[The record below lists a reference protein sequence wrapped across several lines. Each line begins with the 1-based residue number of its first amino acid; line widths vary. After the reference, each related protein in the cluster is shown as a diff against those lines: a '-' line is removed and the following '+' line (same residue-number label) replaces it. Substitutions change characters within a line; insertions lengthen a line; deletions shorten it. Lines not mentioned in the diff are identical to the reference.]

1 MRRNQISS
9 PRVSLLSRR
18 ARLTVFA
25 LVTTALPLALVAP
38 STSAPAKN
46 ASLTISGKL
55 NRAGYT
61 VLAVGYQ
68 GKVSSTSKQS
78 FALRLAE
85 KSVTLQLVTPRGK
98 YAGPIVVG
106 YAKGKAIVG
115 VRAGAKL
122 GLIQVLASKGY
133 ARVTK
138 TVNKKWLDSKRV
150 ALVKKQVPLGNGRNF
165 GFVRSS
171 RHNGASGNGG
181 DTDFDGVPNIL
192 DSAASGSRVLNSLRP
207 DTATAGPALGTLLT
221 PLADVFG
228 TDVGPAPGPGTE
240 PGPGPA
246 SEPTSRWM
254 SQIFLDIPHTL
265 NADAAGVT
273 REQIDAMLVENLN
286 TKLLN
291 VATGDSVKL
300 DCHGLSY
307 CSEGGTGQVVLNGAF
322 SSPGVGG
329 PVSVT
334 EPWPACCTAGGDGFG
349 ILRGGSTEVVL
360 NGNEFS
366 LDPRADSSK
375 IGTGDLMT
383 MLVTKD
389 GTTTETPVP
398 LDFVFNTVPALQSY
412 GDGVDHS
419 VTISYPAT
427 ESSPGTRSNPAQVS
441 AGPDGHVKVH
451 FTWWRPQRSGIA
463 GAGEPDFMDIGGLVY
478 AFNAAS
484 QPLIPNA
491 SSGGSSPACSA
502 VSVSTSDSNLTL
514 LEQPDSSGK
523 PSGGLKDGSV
533 DQVANSANTLSA
545 TLDLTQCVL
554 DKGGSAGMPVDSVI
568 HMDISANTQNS
579 SDHANQDLYFR
590 AS

>member
-1 MRRNQISS
+1 MRRDQIAR
-9 PRVSLLSRR
+9 PRVSFLPRR
-18 ARLTVFA
+18 ARLTILA
-25 LVTTALPLALVAP
+25 LVATVLPLALVAP
-38 STSAPAKN
+38 STSAPARST
-46 ASLTISGKL
+46 ALTVSGKL

-78 FALRLAE
+78 FTLRLAE

-192 DSAASGSRVLNSLRP
+192 DSAASGSRVLNSLAVE
-207 DTATAGPALGTLLT
+207 TGTAGPATRSLLA
-221 PLADVFG
+221 PLAGMFDVNPG
-228 TDVGPAPGPGTE
+228 PPPPSGAEPGGPATPDI
-240 PGPGPA
+240 
-246 SEPTSRWM
+246 RWM

-273 REQIDAMLVENLN
+273 REQINAMLVENLN

-329 PVSVT
+329 PVSMT

-412 GDGVDHS
+412 SDGVDHS

-523 PSGGLKDGSV
+523 PSGGLRDGSV
-533 DQVANSANTLSA
+533 DQAANSANTLSA

-568 HMDISANTQNS
+568 HMDISANAQS
-579 SDHANQDLYFR
+579 SADHANQDLYFR

>member
-9 PRVSLLSRR
+9 PKVSSLSRR

-68 GKVSSTSKQS
+68 GKVTSTSKQS

-122 GLIQVLASKGY
+122 GLIEVLPSKGY
-133 ARVTK
+133 ARVKK
-138 TVNKKWLDSKRV
+138 TVRSKWLDTKRT
-150 ALVKKQVPLGNGRNF
+150 ALVRKQVPLGNGRNF

-171 RHNGASGNGG
+171 RHNGSTVSGA
-181 DTDFDGVPNIL
+181 DTDFDGVPNAL
-192 DSAASGSRVLNSLRP
+192 DVASSGTLVLNSLGS
-207 DTATAGPALGTLLT
+207 DNSAAALASHSLLA
-221 PLADVFG
+221 PLAGVFD
-228 TDVGPAPGPGTE
+228 TDPGPAPGPG
-240 PGPGPA
+240 PA
-246 SEPTSRWM
+246 APTSRWM
-254 SQIFLDIPHTL
+254 SQMFLDIPHTL

-273 REQIDAMLVENLN
+273 REQIDTTMVESLN
-286 TKLLN
+286 AKLLN
-291 VATGDSVKL
+291 VPEGDLVKL

-307 CSEGGTGQVVLNGAF
+307 CTIGGTGQVETNESF
-322 SSPGVGG
+322 SDPGTGG
-329 PVSVT
+329 PV
-334 EPWPACCTAGGDGFG
+334 PAIKPFPDCCTTGSDGFG
-349 ILRGGSTEVVL
+349 IIRGTGAQPMVL
-360 NGNEFS
+360 ANEFS
-366 LDPRADSSK
+366 LDPHAVSAK

-383 MLVTKD
+383 VMITKD
-389 GTTTETPVP
+389 GVTTLQPAP

-427 ESSPGTRSNPAQVS
+427 KSSPGTRSNPAQVS
-441 AGPDGHVKVH
+441 AGPDGHVKVKL
-451 FTWWRPQRSGIA
+451 TWWRPQRSGIA

-478 AFNAAS
+478 AFNAAP

-533 DQVANSANTLSA
+533 DQAANSANTLSA
-545 TLDLTQCVL
+545 TLDLTQCLL
-554 DKGGSAGMPVDSVI
+554 DKGGSAGMPVDSVL

-579 SDHANQDLYFR
+579 SDHANQDLYFTR
-590 AS
+590 VS